1 MRPALTDRV
10 DRDQIATALDDTLIV
25 EAAAGTGKTTE
36 LVRRIVRVIET
47 GRAEVTGI
55 VAVTFTEKAAGELK
69 LRLREALEEARGES
83 VGGSE
88 ERDRLD
94 RALGRLEEAQVS
106 TIHGFCADLL
116 RERPVEARVDP
127 LFTVLTEAQATRMY
141 DEAFH
146 HWLESQLADPSEGVK
161 RSLRRPTFGGFGAQT
176 DGDAGPI
183 DRLRRAGWELI
194 QWRDFDSD
202 WQRLPF
208 ARSSRVDELVRLL
221 TGFTELLEPPGSA
234 QDTLYTTSWA
244 ARKLADEIRRT
255 ESVAPRDYDRL
266 EAGLIELSHNR
277 DFKAARKGSGKNYR
291 SGILRDDVWQARE
304 NLQDALTGFEE
315 DANADLAAALRQEL
329 RACVSAYEAAKAKAG
344 ALDFLDLLLK
354 TRDLIRNNPGVR
366 SSFQQRFK
374 RIFVDEFQDTDPLQ
388 AEILLLLAADNLA
401 ATNWRETRPVPGK
414 LFLVGDPKQSIY
426 RFRRADVGIYRGV
439 YEMLEA
445 AGARRV
451 TLRTSF
457 RARPNIQRAINAAFA
472 PAMTGDGDMLQA
484 AYVPL
489 EPFRSDVA
497 EQPSVIVLPVPEPYG
512 YRRLSNLAIEKS
524 LPDAVGAFIDWLI
537 NESGW
542 KVADRPAAE
551 RPSFGNPIPL
561 APPLRLGS
569 GHAFPKGEVRVNSP
583 LEASLSPTAARG
595 FRPGESEH
603 LVPAQAR
610 HICLLFRRFISYQED
625 MTRPYVEA
633 LEARGIGHLLVGGRS
648 FHNRAEIET
657 LRAGLAAIEWPED
670 ELSVF
675 ATLRGSLFA
684 ISDEELLEYRH
695 RIGRLHPFRIPNEFP
710 ANLSPIVNAL
720 RLLQGL
726 HRARNQVPVATTIA
740 SLLESTRAHVGFA
753 LEHGGEQVLAN
764 VAHVVDLARRY
775 EAEGGISFRGFIDE
789 LREQAESGEAGEA
802 PILEEGSDGVRL
814 MTVHKA
820 KGLEFP
826 IVILA
831 DMTAKL
837 RASVASRT
845 IDSERRVCAIRLA
858 GCAPSDLLEHQDE
871 ELLRDEAEGTRV
883 AYVAATRARDLLVV
897 PAVGDEEREGWIQ
910 PLNRAVYPPREA
922 RRQQIQAPGCVEF
935 KSKDSVLV
943 RPGGS
948 AEMSTVSPGLHVLR
962 EGYSGPLLHSS
973 GKLRAGSHA
982 RGAGQ
987 ESVGGTEFAI
997 VWWDPRALKLGAEA
1011 PLGIRRP
1018 ELIVKDVA
1026 PEIVESGLAA
1036 YNSWRERRRHAVGAG
1051 SQSSVA
1057 VQTVTQS
1064 AKTAGEAAPDLKL
1077 PPVEIVELP
1086 RAANRP
1092 SGRRF
1097 GTLVHAVLASV
1108 PLDSDLVLIQ
1118 RLATIHGRIL
1128 GAIFEEIAAASE
1140 AVQTALAHSLLN
1152 QARNAAKQDRCRR
1165 EVPIAWR
1172 DTNGVLIEGVID
1184 LAFEQPE
1191 GWTVIDFKTD
1201 EEFRGNE
1208 LAYRRQVGMYAA
1220 GIQAANR
1227 AKVSAVLMRV

>member
-1 MRPALTDRV
+1 MSPALADQADRE
-10 DRDQIATALDDTLIV
+10 QIAAALDDTLIV

-69 LRLREALEEARGES
+69 LRLREALEEAREES
-83 VGGSE
+83 ESRSA

-116 RERPVEARVDP
+116 RERPVEARIDP
-127 LFTVLTEAQATRMY
+127 LFTVLTEAQAARMY

-146 HWLESQLADPSEGVK
+146 LWLESQLADPADGVK
-161 RSLRRPTFGGFGAQT
+161 RSLRRPAFGGFGAQAEVG
-176 DGDAGPI
+176 DGPV

-194 QWRDFDSD
+194 QWRDFDGE
-202 WQRLPF
+202 WQRPPF
-208 ARSSRVDELVRLL
+208 DRGARVDELVQLL
-221 TGFTELLEPPGSA
+221 NGFTDLLEPPGDA
-234 QDTLYTTSWA
+234 RDTLYTDCWA

-255 ESVAPRDYDRL
+255 ESVAARDYDRL
-266 EAGLIELSHNR
+266 EAGLIELSRNR
-277 DFKAARKGSGKNYR
+277 NFKEARKGSGKNYR
-291 SGILRDDVWQARE
+291 NGVPREDVWRARE
-304 NLQDALTGFEE
+304 NLQNTLTGFEA

-329 RACVSAYEAAKAKAG
+329 RGCVSAYEAAKSKAG

-354 TRDLIRNNPGVR
+354 TRDLIRDNPEVR
-366 SSFQQRFK
+366 SSFQQRFR

-388 AEILLLLAADNLA
+388 AEILLLLAADDPA
-401 ATNWRETRPVPGK
+401 RTNWRETRPVSGK

-426 RFRRADVGIYRGV
+426 RFRRADVGIYRSV
-439 YEMLEA
+439 YEMLQT

-472 PAMTGDGDMLQA
+472 PVMTGDPEMLQA

-489 EPFRSDVA
+489 EPFRSDSE
-497 EQPSVIVLPVPEPYG
+497 EQPSVVVLPVPEPYG
-512 YRRLSNLAIEKS
+512 YRRLSNVAIEKS

-542 KVADRPAAE
+542 KVAE
-551 RPSFGNPIPL
+551 RPVANRPWSRSKIPL
-561 APPLRLGS
+561 DPP
-569 GHAFPKGEVRVNSP
+569 FPKGEVRINSP
-583 LEASLSPTAARG
+583 VNATLAPTAALG
-595 FRPGESEH
+595 FRPSETEH
-603 LVPAQAR
+603 LVPIQAR

-633 LEARGIGHLLVGGRS
+633 LEARGIPHLLVGGRS

-657 LRAGLAAIEWPED
+657 LRAALAAIEWPED

-675 ATLRGSLFA
+675 AALRGSLFA

-695 RIGRLHPFRIPNEFP
+695 RIGRFHPFRIPNDFP
-710 ANLSPIVNAL
+710 ANLAPIVEAL
-720 RLLQGL
+720 KLLQAL
-726 HRARNQVPVATTIA
+726 HRSRNRVPVATTIA
-740 SLLESTRAHVGFA
+740 SLLEATRAHVGFA

-764 VAHVVDLARRY
+764 VAHVGDLSRRY

-789 LREQAESGEAGEA
+789 LRVQAESGEAGEA

-837 RASVASRT
+837 RASVATRT
-845 IDSERRVCAIRLA
+845 LDSERRVCAIRLG
-858 GCAPSDLLEHQDE
+858 GCAPADLLEHEDE

-910 PLNRAVYPPREA
+910 PLNIAVYSPMEA

-935 KSKDSVLV
+935 KSKDSVLI

-948 AEMSTVSPGLHVLR
+948 AAGTSTVCPGLHVR
-962 EGYSGPLLHSS
+962 RADPSGP
-973 GKLRAGSHA
+973 A
-982 RGAGQ
+982 
-987 ESVGGTEFAI
+987 EFSV

-1026 PEIVESGLAA
+1026 PDIVEAGLAA
-1036 YNSWRERRRHAVGAG
+1036 YNSWRERRQQALAVG
-1051 SQSSVA
+1051 SHSSVS
-1057 VQTVTQS
+1057 VGTVTQS
-1064 AKTAGEAAPDLKL
+1064 AKTAGEESPDLKL
-1077 PPVEIVELP
+1077 PAVEIVELP

-1097 GTLVHAVLASV
+1097 GALVHAVLASV
-1108 PLDSDLVLIQ
+1108 ALDGDLAVIQ

-1128 GAIFEEIAAASE
+1128 GAAEEEIAAASE
-1140 AVQTALAHSLLN
+1140 TVHTALAHPLLN
-1152 QARNAAKQDRCRR
+1152 HARNAAQQGWCRR

-1172 DTNGVLIEGVID
+1172 DTNGLLIEGVVD
-1184 LAFEQPE
+1184 LAFEQAE

-1208 LAYRRQVGMYAA
+1208 PAYRRQVGMYASA
-1220 GIQAANR
+1220 IQAANGAR
-1227 AKVSAVLMRV
+1227 VSALLMRV

>member
-1 MRPALTDRV
+1 MTPPALADRA

-47 GRAEVTGI
+47 GRADVTGI

-69 LRLREALEEARGES
+69 LRLREALEEARG
-83 VGGSE
+83 GSASGSA

-106 TIHGFCADLL
+106 TIHGFCSDLL
-116 RERPVEARVDP
+116 RERPVEARIDP
-127 LFTVLTEAQATRMY
+127 LFTVLTEAQAARMY
-141 DEAFH
+141 DEGFH
-146 HWLESQLADPSEGVK
+146 QWLASELADPSEGVQ
-161 RSLRRPTFGGFGAQT
+161 RSLRRPTFGGFGAQA
-176 DGDAGPI
+176 DGGDGPI

-194 QWRDFDSD
+194 QWRDFDGD
-202 WQRLPF
+202 WQRPPF
-208 ARSSRVDELVRLL
+208 DRCARVDELVQLL
-221 TGFTELLEPPGSA
+221 NGFTQLLEPPGDA
-234 QDTLYTTSWA
+234 RDTLYLDSWA
-244 ARKLADEIRRT
+244 ARKLAEEMRRT

-277 DFKAARKGSGKNYR
+277 NFRDARKGSGRDYR
-291 SGILRDDVWQARE
+291 SGVRRE
-304 NLQDALTGFEE
+304 DIGRALERLQSALAAFEA
-315 DANADLAAALRQEL
+315 DANADLAAALRNEL
-329 RACVSAYEAAKAKAG
+329 RACVLAYEEAKAKAG
-344 ALDFLDLLLK
+344 VLDFLDLLLK
-354 TRDLIRNNPGVR
+354 TRDLIRDNPEVR
-366 SSFQQRFK
+366 SSFQGRFQ

-388 AEILLLLAADNLA
+388 AEILLLLAAGDPA
-401 ATNWRETRPVPGK
+401 ATNWRETRPVRGK

-426 RFRRADVGIYRGV
+426 RFRRADVGIYRSV
-439 YEMLEA
+439 YAMLQA

-457 RARPNIQRAINAAFA
+457 RARPNIQRAINAAFE
-472 PAMTGDGDMLQA
+472 PVMTGDGDGLQA

-489 EPFRSDVA
+489 EPFRQESTA
-497 EQPSVIVLPVPEPYG
+497 QPSMVVLPVPEPYG
-512 YRRLSNLAIEKS
+512 YRRVANVAIEKS

-537 NESGW
+537 ADSGW
-542 KVADRPAAE
+542 EVAERPAATKV
-551 RPSFGNPIPL
+551 SL
-561 APPLRLGS
+561 AP
-569 GHAFPKGEVRVNSP
+569 
-583 LEASLSPTAARG
+583 TTARG
-595 FRPGESEH
+595 FRPGEMEH
-603 LVPAQAR
+603 LVPIQAR
-610 HICLLFRRFISYQED
+610 HICLLFRRFVSFGED

-633 LEARGIGHLLVGGRS
+633 LEARGIAHLLVGGRS

-657 LRAGLAAIEWPED
+657 LRAALAAIEWPED

-675 ATLRGSLFA
+675 ATLRGSLFS

-695 RIGRLHPFRIPNEFP
+695 RIGRFHPFRIPSEFP
-710 ANLSPIVNAL
+710 PNLAPVVEAL
-720 RLLQGL
+720 QLLQSF
-726 HRARNQVPVATTIA
+726 HRSRNRLPVATTIA

-789 LREQAESGEAGEA
+789 LREQAENGEAGEA

-837 RASVASRT
+837 RASVASRY
-845 IDSERRVCAIRLA
+845 IDSDRRVCAVRLG
-858 GCAPSDLLEHQDE
+858 GCAPADLLAHEDE
-871 ELLRDEAEGTRV
+871 ELRRDEAEGTRV
-883 AYVAATRARDLLVV
+883 AYVAATRARDLLVI

-910 PLNRAVYPPREA
+910 PLNRAVYPPKET
-922 RRQQIQAPGCVEF
+922 RRQQVQAPGCAEF

-948 AEMSTVSPGLHVLR
+948 AGTSTVSPGLHIR
-962 EGYSGPLLHSS
+962 KAGP
-973 GKLRAGSHA
+973 
-982 RGAGQ
+982 
-987 ESVGGTEFAI
+987 SVPAEFSV
-997 VWWDPRALKLGAEA
+997 VWWDPRALQLGAEA

-1026 PEIVESGLAA
+1026 PAIVESGLAA
-1036 YNSWRERRRHAVGAG
+1036 YNSWRERRQRAVAAG
-1051 SQSSVA
+1051 SHSSVS
-1057 VQTVTQS
+1057 VRTVTQT
-1064 AKTAGEAAPDLKL
+1064 AKTAGEESPESKL
-1077 PPVEIVELP
+1077 SSVEIIELP

-1092 SGRRF
+1092 SGARF
-1097 GTLVHAVLASV
+1097 GALVHAVLASV
-1108 PLDSDLVLIQ
+1108 PLDGDLSVIQ
-1118 RLATIHGRIL
+1118 HLANIHGRIL
-1128 GAIFEEIAAASE
+1128 GASQEEIASASE
-1140 AVQTALAHSLLN
+1140 AVHTALGHALFDRAR
-1152 QARNAAKQDRCRR
+1152 QAAQQGRCRR

-1172 DTNGVLIEGVID
+1172 NTEGLLIEGIID
-1184 LAFEQPE
+1184 LAFEQAE

-1208 LAYRRQVGMYAA
+1208 PAYRRQVGMYVSA
-1220 GIQAANR
+1220 IEAANGAR
-1227 AKVSAVLMRV
+1227 VSALLMRV

>member
-1 MRPALTDRV
+1 MKPPLADQDDRE
-10 DRDQIATALDDTLIV
+10 QIATALDDTLVV

-69 LRLREALEEARGES
+69 LRLREALEDARGVSES
-83 VGGSE
+83 GSK

-116 RERPVEARVDP
+116 RERPVEARIDP
-127 LFTVLTEAQATRMY
+127 LFTVLTEAQAARMY
-141 DEAFH
+141 DEGFH
-146 HWLESQLADPSEGVK
+146 QWLESELADPSEGVK
-161 RSLRRPTFGGFGAQT
+161 RSLRRQTFRGF
-176 DGDAGPI
+176 DGDDGPV
-183 DRLRRAGWELI
+183 DRLRRAGWDLI
-194 QWRDFDSD
+194 QWRDFDGD
-202 WQRLPF
+202 WQRPPF
-208 ARSSRVDELVRLL
+208 ERSSRIDALIQLL
-221 TGFTELLEPPGSA
+221 NGFAGLLEPPGDA
-234 QDTLYTTSWA
+234 RDNLYSDCWA
-244 ARKLADEIRRT
+244 ARKLADEIGRT
-255 ESVAPRDYDRL
+255 ESVAARDYDRV
-266 EAGLIELSHNR
+266 EAGLIELGRNR
-277 DFKAARKGSGKNYR
+277 NFRDARKGSGRNYR
-291 SGILRDDVWQARE
+291 SGVLREDVWRACE
-304 NLQDALTGFEE
+304 KLQTALAGFEA
-315 DANADLAAALRQEL
+315 DANADLAAALHAEL
-329 RACVSAYEAAKAKAG
+329 RGCVLAYEAAKAKAG

-354 TRDLIRNNPGVR
+354 TRDLIRDDSDVR

-388 AEILLLLAADNLA
+388 AEILLLLAADDPA
-401 ATNWRETRPVPGK
+401 QTDWRRTRPVRGK

-426 RFRRADVGIYRGV
+426 RFRRADVGIYRSV
-439 YEMLEA
+439 YKMLQS

-457 RARPNIQRAINAAFA
+457 RARPNIQCAINAAFE
-472 PAMTGDGDMLQA
+472 PVMTGDDEELQA
-484 AYVPL
+484 DYVPL
-489 EPFRSDVA
+489 EPFRKESQ
-497 EQPSVIVLPVPEPYG
+497 EQPSVVVLPVPEPYG
-512 YRRLSNLAIEKS
+512 YRRLSNVAIEKS
-524 LPDAVGAFIDWLI
+524 LPDAVGAFIDWLV
-537 NESGW
+537 NDSGW
-542 KVADRPAAE
+542 KVAERPAL
-551 RPSFGNPIPL
+551 SSDKIPL
-561 APPLRLGS
+561 DPPLRPGS
-569 GHAFPKGEVRVNSP
+569 GQAFPKGEVKLSSP
-583 LEASLSPTAARG
+583 VEASLAPTAALG
-595 FRPGESEH
+595 FRPGETEH
-603 LVPAQAR
+603 LVPIQAR
-610 HICLLFRRFISYQED
+610 HICLLFRRFVSFQED

-633 LEARGIGHLLVGGRS
+633 LEARGIPHLLVGGRS

-657 LRAGLAAIEWPED
+657 LRAALAAIEWPED

-695 RIGRLHPFRIPNEFP
+695 RIGRFHPFRIPNEFP
-710 ANLSPIVNAL
+710 TNLSPIVGAL
-720 RLLQGL
+720 QLLQAL
-726 HRARNQVPVATTIA
+726 HRSRNRAPVATTIA
-740 SLLESTRAHVGFA
+740 QLLESTRAHVGFA

-764 VAHVVDLARRY
+764 VAHVAELARRY
-775 EAEGGISFRGFIDE
+775 EAEGGISFRGFIDA

-837 RASVASRT
+837 RASVASRA
-845 IDSERRVCAIRLA
+845 IDSARRVCAIRLG
-858 GCAPSDLLEHQDE
+858 GCAPADLLQHEDE

-883 AYVAATRARDLLVV
+883 AYVAAKRARDLLVV
-897 PAVGDEEREGWIQ
+897 PAVGDEPREGWVQ
-910 PLNRAVYPPREA
+910 PLNTAVYPPKET

-935 KSKDSVLV
+935 KSKDSVLI

-948 AEMSTVSPGLHVLR
+948 AAGSSTVCPGLHV
-962 EGYSGPLLHSS
+962 
-973 GKLRAGSHA
+973 
-982 RGAGQ
+982 RG
-987 ESVGGTEFAI
+987 GGTELSV

-1026 PEIVESGLAA
+1026 PDIVESGLAA
-1036 YNSWRERRRHAVGAG
+1036 YNSWRERHDQAIAAG

-1057 VQTVTQS
+1057 VRTVTQS
-1064 AKTAGEAAPDLKL
+1064 AKTAGEAASDLKL
-1077 PPVEIVELP
+1077 PPVEIIELS

-1097 GTLVHAVLASV
+1097 GALVHAVLASV
-1108 PLDSDLVLIQ
+1108 PLDGDLNAIQ
-1118 RLATIHGRIL
+1118 RVATIHGRIL
-1128 GAIFEEIAAASE
+1128 GAAKEEIAAAAE
-1140 AVQTALAHSLLN
+1140 GVKTALAHPVFDV
-1152 QARNAAKQDRCRR
+1152 ARHAAQQGRCRR

-1172 DTNGVLIEGVID
+1172 DTDGLLMEGVVD
-1184 LAFEQPE
+1184 LAFEQAK

-1208 LAYRRQVGMYAA
+1208 PAYRRQVGMYAA
-1220 GIQAANR
+1220 AIEAAKR
-1227 AKVSAVLMRV
+1227 AKVSALLMRV

>member
-1 MRPALTDRV
+1 MSPALADRT

-69 LRLREALEEARGES
+69 LRLREAFEEARGES
-83 VGGSE
+83 ASGSD

-116 RERPVEARVDP
+116 RERPVEAQIDP
-127 LFTVLTEAQATRMY
+127 LFTVLTEAQAARMY
-141 DEAFH
+141 DEGFQQ
-146 HWLESQLADPSEGVK
+146 WLESQLADPSEGVK
-161 RSLRRPTFGGFGAQT
+161 RSLCRPTFGGFGAQAE
-176 DGDAGPI
+176 GANNGPI

-194 QWRDFDSD
+194 QWRDFGGD
-202 WQRLPF
+202 WQRPPF
-208 ARSSRVDELVRLL
+208 ERASRVDELVQLL
-221 TGFTELLEPPGSA
+221 KGFTDLLEPPGDSR
-234 QDTLYTTSWA
+234 DTLYADSWA
-244 ARKLADEIRRT
+244 ARKLADEIRRS
-255 ESVAPRDYDRL
+255 ESVAARDYDRL
-266 EAGLIELSHNR
+266 EAGLIELSRNR
-277 DFKAARKGSGKNYR
+277 DFKDARKGSGRNYR
-291 SGILRDDVWQARE
+291 SGVLRDDVLRARE
-304 NLQDALTGFEE
+304 GLQNALADFED
-315 DANADLAAALRQEL
+315 DANADLAAALHGEL
-329 RACVSAYEAAKAKAG
+329 RGCTLAYEAAKARAG

-354 TRDLIRNNPGVR
+354 TRDLIRDNPVVR

-388 AEILLLLAADNLA
+388 AEILLLLAAGDPT
-401 ATNWRETRPVPGK
+401 ATNWRETRPVAGK

-426 RFRRADVGIYRGV
+426 RFRRADVGIYRSV
-439 YEMLEA
+439 YEMLQA

-457 RARPNIQRAINAAFA
+457 RARPNIQRAINAAFE
-472 PAMTGDGDMLQA
+472 PVMTGDPDGLQA

-489 EPFRSDVA
+489 EPFRSDSE
-497 EQPSVIVLPVPEPYG
+497 EQPSVVVLPVPEPYG
-512 YRRLSNLAIEKS
+512 YQRLSNVAIEKS

-537 NESGW
+537 NDSGW
-542 KVADRPAAE
+542 KVAERPAAN
-551 RPSFGNPIPL
+551 RRGPQKIPL
-561 APPLRLGS
+561 YPPFSKGDRGS
-569 GHAFPKGEVRVNSP
+569 KGEVTINA
-583 LEASLSPTAARG
+583 LAPTAARG
-595 FRPGESEH
+595 FRPGETEH
-603 LVPAQAR
+603 LVPVQAR
-610 HICLLFRRFISYQED
+610 HICLLFRRFVSFQED

-633 LEARGIGHLLVGGRS
+633 LEARGIAHLLVGGRS

-657 LRAGLAAIEWPED
+657 LRAALAAIEWPED

-684 ISDEELLEYRH
+684 ISDEDLLEYRQ
-695 RIGRLHPFRIPNEFP
+695 RAGRFHPFRVPDELP
-710 ANLSPIVNAL
+710 ANLAPIVEAL
-720 RLLQGL
+720 KLLQAL
-726 HRARNQVPVATTIA
+726 HRSRNRVPVVATITA
-740 SLLESTRAHVGFA
+740 LLEATRAHVGFA

-764 VAHVVDLARRY
+764 VAHVGDLARRY
-775 EAEGGISFRGFIDE
+775 EAEGGLSFRGFIDE

-831 DMTAKL
+831 DMTARL
-837 RASVASRT
+837 RASAASRA
-845 IDSERRVCAIRLA
+845 IDADRRVCAIRLA
-858 GCAPSDLLEHQDE
+858 GCAPADLLQHEDE
-871 ELLRDEAEGTRV
+871 ELLRDEAEGMRV

-897 PAVGDEEREGWIQ
+897 PAVGDEERQGWIQ
-910 PLNRAVYPPREA
+910 PLNLAVYPLKEA

-943 RPGGS
+943 RPGGG
-948 AEMSTVSPGLHVLR
+948 AGTSTVSPGLHIRKINASDPHLFPPPRVAGED
-962 EGYSGPLLHSS
+962 EG
-973 GKLRAGSHA
+973 
-982 RGAGQ
+982 
-987 ESVGGTEFAI
+987 GGTEFSV

-1026 PEIVESGLAA
+1026 PDIVESGLAA
-1036 YNSWRERRRHAVGAG
+1036 YNSWREGRQQALAAG
-1051 SQSSVA
+1051 SQSTVT
-1057 VQTVTQS
+1057 VRTVTQG
-1064 AKTAGEAAPDLKL
+1064 AKAAAEQSPDSQL
-1077 PPVEIVELP
+1077 PPVAIIELP

-1092 SGRRF
+1092 SGPRF
-1097 GTLVHAVLASV
+1097 GALVHAVLASV
-1108 PLDSDLVLIQ
+1108 PLDGDLAAIQ
-1118 RLATIHGRIL
+1118 RLASIHGRVL
-1128 GAIFEEIAAASE
+1128 GAAPEEIDAASE
-1140 AVQTALAHSLLN
+1140 SVRTALAHAVFDGAR
-1152 QARNAAKQDRCRR
+1152 QAAQQGRCRR
-1165 EVPIAWR
+1165 EVPIVWR
-1172 DTNGVLIEGVID
+1172 DPDGLLVEGVVD
-1184 LAFEQPE
+1184 LAFEQGE

-1208 LAYRRQVGMYAA
+1208 PAYRRQVGMYASA
-1220 GIQAANR
+1220 IGAATGVR
-1227 AKVSAVLMRV
+1227 VAALLMRL

>member
-1 MRPALTDRV
+1 MTTALADQADRE
-10 DRDQIATALDDTLIV
+10 QIATALDDTLIV

-69 LRLREALEEARGES
+69 LRLREALEEARGNSASDSAPRE
-83 VGGSE
+83 
-88 ERDRLD
+88 RLD

-116 RERPVEARVDP
+116 RERPVEARIDP
-127 LFTVLTEAQATRMY
+127 LFTVLTEAQAKRMY
-141 DEAFH
+141 EEGFH
-146 HWLESQLADPSEGVK
+146 RWLEGRLADPSEGVK
-161 RSLRRPTFGGFGAQT
+161 RSLRRPTFAGFAQA
-176 DGDAGPI
+176 DSDNGPV

-194 QWRDFDSD
+194 QWRDFEGE
-202 WQRLPF
+202 WQRPPF
-208 ARSSRVDELVRLL
+208 DRSSRINELVQLL
-221 TGFTELLEPPGSA
+221 NGFTKLSEPPGDVR
-234 QDTLYTTSWA
+234 DTLYTNSWA

-255 ESVAPRDYDRL
+255 ESVAERDYDRL
-266 EAGLIELSHNR
+266 EAGLIELGHNR
-277 DFKAARKGSGKNYR
+277 NFKEARRGSGKNYR
-291 SGILRDDVWQARE
+291 AGVLRDDVWRALE
-304 NLQDALTGFEE
+304 NLQNALTVFEA
-315 DANADLAAALRQEL
+315 DANADLAAALRSEL
-329 RACVSAYEAAKAKAG
+329 RDCVSAYEAAKAKVG

-354 TRDLIRNNPGVR
+354 TRDLIRDNPEVR

-388 AEILLLLAADNLA
+388 AEILLLLAAGDPA
-401 ATNWRETRPVPGK
+401 ATDWRETRPVPGK

-439 YEMLEA
+439 YEMLQA

-457 RARPNIQRAINAAFA
+457 RARPNIQHAINAAFE
-472 PAMTGDGDMLQA
+472 PLMTGDPEIRQA

-489 EPFRSDVA
+489 EPFRSDCE
-497 EQPSVIVLPVPEPYG
+497 EQPSVVVLPVPEPYG
-512 YRRLSNLAIEKS
+512 YRRLSNVAIEKS

-542 KVADRPAAE
+542 KIAE
-551 RPSFGNPIPL
+551 RPVANRPWSRSKIPL
-561 APPLRLGS
+561 DPPPRLGS
-569 GHAFPKGEVRVNSP
+569 GHAFSKGEARLKGEVRINSP
-583 LEASLSPTAARG
+583 ENSTLAPTAALG
-595 FRPGESEH
+595 FRPGETEH
-603 LVPAQAR
+603 LVPIQAR
-610 HICLLFRRFISYQED
+610 HICLLFRRFVSFQED

-633 LEARGIGHLLVGGRS
+633 LEARGIAHLLVGGRS

-657 LRAGLAAIEWPED
+657 LRAALAAIEWPED

-675 ATLRGSLFA
+675 AALRGSLFA
-684 ISDEELLEYRH
+684 IGDEELLEYRH
-695 RIGRLHPFRIPNEFP
+695 RIGRFHPFRIPNELP
-710 ANLSPIVNAL
+710 PNLAPIVEAL
-720 RLLQGL
+720 QLLQRL
-726 HRARNQVPVATTIA
+726 HRSRNRMPVAATISA
-740 SLLESTRAHVGFA
+740 LLEATRAHVGFA

-764 VAHVVDLARRY
+764 VSHVAELARRY

-831 DMTAKL
+831 DMTARL
-837 RASVASRT
+837 RASVASRV
-845 IDSERRVCAIRLA
+845 IDLERRVCAIRLA
-858 GCAPSDLLEHQDE
+858 GCAPADLLEHEDE
-871 ELLRDEAEGTRV
+871 ELRRDEAEGTRV

-910 PLNRAVYPPREA
+910 PLNTAVYPPKEA
-922 RRQQIQAPGCVEF
+922 RRQQVQASGCVEF

-948 AEMSTVSPGLHVLR
+948 AATSTVSPGLHVQKADA
-962 EGYSGPLLHSS
+962 SG
-973 GKLRAGSHA
+973 AA
-982 RGAGQ
+982 Q
-987 ESVGGTEFAI
+987 FSV

-1026 PEIVESGLAA
+1026 PNIVESGLAA
-1036 YNSWRERRRHAVGAG
+1036 HNSWRERRQQAIAIGG
-1051 SQSSVA
+1051 QSSVA
-1057 VQTVTQS
+1057 VRTVTQA
-1064 AKTAGEAAPDLKL
+1064 AKTAGDRAPDTQLL
-1077 PPVEIVELP
+1077 PVEIVELP
-1086 RAANRP
+1086 RAVNRP
-1092 SGRRF
+1092 SGPRF
-1097 GTLVHAVLASV
+1097 GALVHAVLASV
-1108 PLDSDLVLIQ
+1108 PLDGDLSAIR
-1118 RLATIHGRIL
+1118 RLAIIHGRVL
-1128 GAIFEEIAAASE
+1128 GAPEEEIAAAAE
-1140 AVQTALAHSLLN
+1140 TVDTALAHALFADAR
-1152 QARNAAKQDRCRR
+1152 QAAQGGRCRR

-1172 DTNGVLIEGVID
+1172 DPDGLLIEGVVD
-1184 LAFEQPE
+1184 LAFEQAQ

-1201 EEFRGNE
+1201 EEFRSNE
-1208 LAYRRQVGMYAA
+1208 PAYRRQVEMYAA
-1220 GIQAANR
+1220 AIQAANGGR
-1227 AKVSAVLMRV
+1227 VSTLLMRV